1 METLQKPEIL
11 DALTSEMV
19 LSETMKV
26 QLRQMCVYA
35 DIAGIDMEEIRKRL
49 LDEGILPCPDK
60 NSSKKAMAEIYSYVA
75 CSF

>member
-11 DALTSEMV
+11 DILTSEMV

-26 QLRQMCVYA
+26 QLKQMCIYA
-35 DIAGIDMEEIRKRL
+35 GIAGIDMDEIRKRL